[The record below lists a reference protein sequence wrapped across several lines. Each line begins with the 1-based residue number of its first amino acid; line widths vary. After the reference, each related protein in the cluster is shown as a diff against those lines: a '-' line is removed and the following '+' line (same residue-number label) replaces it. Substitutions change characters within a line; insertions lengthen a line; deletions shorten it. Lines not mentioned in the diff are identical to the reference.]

1 MGLESTTTIAGLV
14 VTNPVA
20 SDPVGQADDHL
31 RLLKNVL
38 KTIFPG
44 AGGVGFATPITAT
57 ETELNYVDG
66 VTSAIQT
73 QLNTIGGNATTALA
87 NAATADGKAVDA
99 QADATQALADAATA
113 DGKAV
118 TALANAATADGKAV
132 DAQADATQALADAAT
147 AQSTANSKASVINA
161 ARAWCLF
168 NGVTTGTNAP
178 LEDSGID
185 NVWRVST
192 GRYVITFDTA
202 QPNVYYAVICTSSS
216 GYVYCPSANMNT
228 TDVEI
233 YCKNDAGTLVD
244 PDRVSVMVLS
254 SD

>member
-57 ETELNYVDG
+57 ETELNYVAG

-132 DAQADATQALADAAT
+132 DAQADATSALSLAGDAAT
-147 AQSTANSKASVINA
+147 KANA
-161 ARAWCLF
+161 ARAWVYFEDDYLGNCTILESSS
-168 NGVTTGTNAP
+168 NVSSVTTGTDGVYTINISPAFPDAFYGVIATCEDAACRIATCANA
-178 LEDSGID
+178 
-185 NVWRVST
+185 
-192 GRYVITFDTA
+192 
-202 QPNVYYAVICTSSS
+202 
-216 GYVYCPSANMNT
+216 NT
-228 TDVEI
+228 NSFEI
-233 YCKNDAGTLVD
+233 RTYNAAGTLAIAQYNVA
-244 PDRVSVMVLS
+244 MVLS
-254 SD
+254 AD

>member
-132 DAQADATQALADAAT
+132 DAQADATSALSLAGNAAT
-147 AQSTANSKASVINA
+147 KANA
-161 ARAWCLF
+161 ARAWVYFDDDSLGTCTILESSS
-168 NGVTTGTNAP
+168 NVSTVTTGVDGVYTVNFSPA
-178 LEDSGID
+178 LTDSI
-185 NVWRVST
+185 
-192 GRYVITFDTA
+192 
-202 QPNVYYAVICTSSS
+202 YAVFATCEHTSFRAAVCSS
-216 GYVYCPSANMNT
+216 AGVNSCEIKTYDAAGALQNT
-228 TDVEI
+228 
-233 YCKNDAGTLVD
+233 NF
-244 PDRVSVMVLS
+244 VSVMVLS